1 MFIDDYIEKIS
12 LKEEVKN
19 LKSMLETL
27 ASENLELKDQNDM
40 LKDTL
45 IYQNQEISVL
55 KKEAVGGKLCLG
67 KDDNED
73 KIKELGAKIETLE
86 NDRSELLAIHTA
98 DVETI
103 NKLNIK
109 VRDLNSTISTLLER
123 VSKTDKENQELKKK
137 VQDLND
143 FIQRI

>member
-55 KKEAVGGKLCLG
+55 KKEAVGG
-67 KDDNED
+67 E
-73 KIKELGAKIETLE
+73 A
-86 NDRSELLAIHTA
+86 
-98 DVETI
+98 
-103 NKLNIK
+103 
-109 VRDLNSTISTLLER
+109 
-123 VSKTDKENQELKKK
+123 VSWQGRQRRQNQGT
-137 VQDLND
+137 
-143 FIQRI
+143 